1 MKKISNF
8 HHLNIEDRIEIM
20 SFLGGEQSRIFFCNF
35 YFCLGPQLSNLY
47 NPDDKRRYLDQ
58 VFQVQ
63 DSLTSGTYSVVIL
76 KNKQLFFNFLG
87 S

>member
-8 HHLNIEDRIEIM
+8 HHLDIEDRIEIM
-20 SFLGGEQSRIFFCNF
+20 SFLEGEQSRIFFVIF
-35 YFCLGPQLSNLY
+35 IFACLGPQLSNLY

-63 DSLTSGTYSVVIL
+63 DSLTSGTYSVVIFE
-76 KNKQLFFNFLG
+76 NK
-87 S
+87 